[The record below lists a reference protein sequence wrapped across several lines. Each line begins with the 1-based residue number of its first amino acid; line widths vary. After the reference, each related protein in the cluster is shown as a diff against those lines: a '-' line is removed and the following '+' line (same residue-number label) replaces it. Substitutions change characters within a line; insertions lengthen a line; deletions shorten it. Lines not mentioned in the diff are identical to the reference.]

1 MKRRVNLKQ
10 SRQKDFN
17 KRSVVVHLSV
27 FVHSQISTAKAK
39 NSIIIDAF
47 LLFNLFLSNHQRQKS
62 I

>member
-47 LLFNLFLSNHQRQKS
+47 LNV
-62 I
+62 